1 MSDDEEVPGVA
12 GERTDLAWS
21 RSGLAVLA
29 CLAAVAKRLLGTFD
43 QVTGSAV
50 IAAALVVA
58 AGAWTFALFWARTV
72 ASTTLAGRTLSEA
85 RTLRLVAYGTA
96 AIGVAA
102 IVIAL
107 VPG

>member
-1 MSDDEEVPGVA
+1 VTDDEQVPGVA

-29 CLAAVAKRLLGTFD
+29 CLAALAKRLLSNFD
-43 QVTGSAV
+43 HVTGSAI

-58 AGAWTFALFWARTV
+58 AIAWSFALLWARTV
-72 ASTTLAGRTLSEA
+72 ATTTLAGRTLSDA
-85 RTLRLVAYGTA
+85 RTLRMVAYGTA

-107 VPG
+107 VP